1 MNTKEIGIKGEKA
14 VALYLKL
21 RFYKILKRNFTTRYG
36 ELDIIAKNHKYLCFV
51 EVKTRS
57 ENSYGSPAEYVDKYK
72 QNRLIKTAYSYLK
85 RNPTK
90 LMPRFDIAEVYH
102 GNGKFK
108 INYIK
113 NAFMVTEEN
122 YHNH

>member
-1 MNTKEIGIKGEKA
+1 MDTKEIGKKGERA

-21 RFYKILKRNFTTRYG
+21 RLYKILKRNYNTRYG
-36 ELDIIAKNHKYLCFV
+36 ELDIIAKNRKYLCFV

-57 ENSYGSPAEYVDKYK
+57 VKSYGSPAEYVDKYK
-72 QNRLIKTAYSYLK
+72 QNRIIKTAYSYLK
-85 RNPTK
+85 YNPTN

-102 GNGKFK
+102 DNGKFK

-113 NAFMVTEEN
+113 NAFMLTEDN
-122 YHNH
+122 FCNH

>member
-1 MNTKEIGIKGEKA
+1 MNTKDIGVKGEKA
-14 VALYLKL
+14 VARYLRLRLY
-21 RFYKILKRNFTTRYG
+21 RILEQNYNSRYG
-36 ELDIIAKNHKYLCFV
+36 ELDIIAANSKYLCFV

-57 ENSYGSPAEYVDKYK
+57 ENGFGSPAEYVDKYK
-72 QNRLIKTAYSYLK
+72 QNRLIKTAYAYLK
-85 RNPTK
+85 RNPTT

-102 GNGKFK
+102 NDGKFR
-108 INYIK
+108 INYIQ

>member
-1 MNTKEIGIKGEKA
+1 MNTNNIGFKGEKA
-14 VALYLKL
+14 VVRYLRL
-21 RFYKILKRNFTTRYG
+21 RFYKILKRNYSTRWG
-36 ELDIIAKNHKYLCFV
+36 ELDIIAKNRKYLCFV

-57 ENSYGSPAEYVDKYK
+57 ENSYGSPAEYVDNYK
-72 QNRLIKTAYSYLK
+72 QNRIIKTAYSYLK
-85 RNPTK
+85 HNPTM

-102 GNGKFK
+102 INGKFK